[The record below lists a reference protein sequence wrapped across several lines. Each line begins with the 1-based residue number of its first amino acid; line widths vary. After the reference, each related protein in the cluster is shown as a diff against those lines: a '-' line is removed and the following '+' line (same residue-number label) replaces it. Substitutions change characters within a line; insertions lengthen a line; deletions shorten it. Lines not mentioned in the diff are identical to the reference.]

1 MASSACCLASSA
13 RSRSRRILRDVA
25 RNRSAIS
32 VATRA
37 YGSLAIGLVLLAA
50 DLGGRFRVP
59 PTDFASWRRSASVGA
74 AVVGVT
80 PLLLLLGQT
89 LPPGAGLGASWPLAA
104 FVLGYLA
111 LALAFGVGLLGR
123 AGDRS
128 AQIRRAA
135 YLGHLMIAVAPSS
148 LLLLTPFITLAGLAL
163 ARRASGSD
171 AILS

>member
-1 MASSACCLASSA
+1 V
-13 RSRSRRILRDVA
+13 IFVG
-25 RNRSAIS
+25 
-32 VATRA
+32 

-50 DLGGRFRVP
+50 DLGGRFRVSS
-59 PTDFASWRRSASVGA
+59 DRLRELARIGLVGA

-111 LALAFGVGLLGR
+111 LALAFGVGVLGR

-135 YLGHLMIAVAPSS
+135 YLGLLMIAAVPSS